1 MSDIAL
7 DDVELIT
14 FPDGQTHISLKNE
27 NLKTV
32 HPVDIRCSIR
42 SPDEL
47 FKLLMVGNVLDSLD
61 VESRL
66 HIKYLM
72 GARMDRAIDQR
83 QPFTLKLVCDMINN
97 GFPNSPVT
105 VFCPHSEAVSLLL
118 KNYKGRTDQ
127 EKNFYYR
134 VFEQVINRRKEE
146 ITGGYS
152 QPFMDR
158 HGIREDELNEYPLFD
173 LIIPDAGAGKR
184 WYNTFAS
191 YFSNMTKSG
200 SIEVVECSKKRDMAT
215 GKLSGFKVPQ
225 KVKKHCL
232 ILDDL
237 CDGGRTFVGLAEKL
251 REQGAK
257 TVELAVCHG
266 IFSYGYDLK
275 GIDKIY
281 TTNSYAEH
289 KSDNLWSYRV

>member
-47 FKLLMVGNVLDSLD
+47 FKLLMVGNILDAND
-61 VESRL
+61 IESRL

-72 GARMDRAIDQR
+72 GARMDRAIDQG

-118 KNYKGRTDQ
+118 KNYKEFLDS

-134 VFEQVINRRKEE
+134 
-146 ITGGYS
+146 
-152 QPFMDR
+152 QPT
-158 HGIREDELNEYPLFD
+158 I
-173 LIIPDAGAGKR
+173 
-184 WYNTFAS
+184 
-191 YFSNMTKSG
+191 
-200 SIEVVECSKKRDMAT
+200 
-215 GKLSGFKVPQ
+215 
-225 KVKKHCL
+225 
-232 ILDDL
+232 
-237 CDGGRTFVGLAEKL
+237 
-251 REQGAK
+251 
-257 TVELAVCHG
+257 LAV
-266 IFSYGYDLK
+266 F
-275 GIDKIY
+275 
-281 TTNSYAEH
+281 
-289 KSDNLWSYRV
+289 R